1 MQFFCKPIN
10 NWIWIY
16 NDLGDVF
23 RSSDDQLVRVEPQL
37 TTRIERLTKLR
48 LFEMLETTLAIDAKD
63 ELIEELNE
71 FNTS

>member
-37 TTRIERLTKLR
+37 R

>member
-1 MQFFCKPIN
+1 MQFFCKSIN

-23 RSSDDQLVRVEPQL
+23 RTSDDQLVWFDSQ
-37 TTRIERLTKLR
+37 LR

-71 FNTS
+71 FNTF